1 MKKDNAKKMGSFD
14 YKSLA
19 DLKREQ
25 NAYIPGFVLNKNN
38 YKIPANDFMD
48 KVYHDDT
55 LVGDGTPAYPLSVVG
70 GSGSSASGCN
80 INIDSPQN
88 TIIVRES
95 PNNNFHLEGTNW
107 AIRYS
112 VSYDQVVYDT
122 LYPIDGEI
130 ETEIIHDTPS
140 DPALKF
146 ILNDS
151 TNKIVTTFTLNKLEN
166 SNAVNL
172 AQFTG
177 SFTYNF
183 DPALYDSYYALNVQ
197 SNGYNSQTPGIN
209 IFTGV
214 SEIGQQPEE
223 LVFKSDFDALV
234 ARIDALEGKVH
245 VTSDV
250 VFDGDSVV
258 FNNIPLTY
266 ETVEI
271 PNEMQYN
278 EKTLEFN
285 GKTLNYSVVTE

>member
-14 YKSLA
+14 YKTLA
-19 DLKREQ
+19 ELKQEQ

-38 YKIPANDFMD
+38 YKIPANDFMH
-48 KVYHDDT
+48 KVYHDNT
-55 LVGDGTPAYPLSVVG
+55 LIGDGTPAYPLSVIG
-70 GSGSSASGCN
+70 GGSSASGCN

-88 TIIVRES
+88 TIIVKES
-95 PNNNFHLEGTNW
+95 PDNNFHLEGTNW
-107 AIRYS
+107 AIRYN
-112 VSYDQVVYDT
+112 VSYDQTVYDS

-130 ETEIIHDTPS
+130 ESEIIHDNPN
-140 DPALKF
+140 DPVLKF
-146 ILNDS
+146 VLNDS
-151 TNKIVTTFTLNKLEN
+151 TDKVVTTFTLNKSEN
-166 SNAVNL
+166 SNPVYL

-177 SFTYNF
+177 SFSFGF
-183 DPALYDSYYALNVQ
+183 DPGLYDPYYALNIQ
-197 SNGYNSQTPGIN
+197 SNGYGTQTNTIN
-209 IFTGV
+209 VFTGIA
-214 SEIGQQPEE
+214 EMGTQPEE

-278 EKTLEFN
+278 EKPLEFN
-285 GKTLNYSVVTE
+285 GKTLNYSIVTE